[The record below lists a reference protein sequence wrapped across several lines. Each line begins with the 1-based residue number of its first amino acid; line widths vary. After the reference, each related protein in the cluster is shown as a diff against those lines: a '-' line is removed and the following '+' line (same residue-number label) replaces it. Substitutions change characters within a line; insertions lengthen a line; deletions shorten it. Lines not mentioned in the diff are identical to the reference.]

1 MTDITTT
8 VSTNSEA
15 ATEIQKFRAKVVVR
29 AAKGLVDPES
39 ETIKKALVD
48 LGFRVSS
55 VRVGKIYEITLDETT
70 KKDAENV
77 ARTICSRLLVNPTK
91 DDYTL
96 EVEPVGSSSNS
107 NTASKP

>member
-1 MTDITTT
+1 MTDIITTAT
-8 VSTNSEA
+8 VSREV
-15 ATEIQKFRAKVVVR
+15 ATGIQKFRAIVEVR

-55 VRVGKIYEITLDETT
+55 VMVGQIYEIMVDAVT

-96 EVEPVGSSSNS
+96 EVEQVGSNS
-107 NTASKP
+107 NTASRP